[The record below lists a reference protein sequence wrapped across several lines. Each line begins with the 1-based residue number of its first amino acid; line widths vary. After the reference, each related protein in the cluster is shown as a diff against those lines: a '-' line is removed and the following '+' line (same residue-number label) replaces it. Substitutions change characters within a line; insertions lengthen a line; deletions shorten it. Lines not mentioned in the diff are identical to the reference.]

1 MTAPARRGGAKLA
14 VQVVVIAKEPRP
26 GAVKT
31 RLCPPLTPEQAAELA
46 EAALADTCRVVA
58 CTRVQGRVMAL
69 EGRTG
74 RWVPPGCDIVVQR
87 TGAFGER
94 LAGAIDDAW
103 ALHPLPVLLIGMD
116 TPQLDTQLVESA
128 ARALLDPG
136 VDTVLGPANDGGYWL
151 IGAREPVAGMF
162 AGVPMSTDHTAAAQ
176 LRRLHTLS
184 LTCSLLPTLR
194 DVDTFEDA
202 LAVAS
207 ASPHTAFARALRGCA
222 VAEEAGV

>member
-1 MTAPARRGGAKLA
+1 MTEPAHSGRAKLA
-14 VQVVVIAKEPRP
+14 VQVVVIAKEPRS

-31 RLCPPLTPEQAAELA
+31 RLCPPLTPKQAAELA
-46 EAALADTCRVVA
+46 EAALEDTCRIVA
-58 CTRVQGRVMAL
+58 SAKLQCRALAL
-69 EGRTG
+69 EGRPG
-74 RWVPPGCDIVVQR
+74 PWVPPGCDIVVQR

-94 LAGAIDDAW
+94 LAGAIDDTW
-103 ALHPLPVLLIGMD
+103 LLHPLPVLLIGMD
-116 TPQLDTQLVESA
+116 TPQLTTQLVESA

-151 IGAREPVAGMF
+151 IGTRAPVGGMF
-162 AGVPMSTDHTAAAQ
+162 AGVPMSTDHTAVAQ
-176 LRRLHTLS
+176 LRQLHTLG

>member
-1 MTAPARRGGAKLA
+1 MTAPARTGRAKLA

-31 RLCPPLTPEQAAELA
+31 RLCPPLTPKQAAELA
-46 EAALADTCRVVA
+46 EAALADTCSVVA
-58 CTRVQGRVMAL
+58 CTGVQFRVMAL
-69 EGRTG
+69 EGRPG
-74 RWVPPGCDIVVQR
+74 PWMPPGCDIVVQR
-87 TGAFGER
+87 TGTFGER

-103 ALHPLPVLLIGMD
+103 SLHPLPALLIGMD
-116 TPQLDTQLVESA
+116 TPQLDTRLVESA
-128 ARALLDPG
+128 ARSLLAPG

-151 IGAREPVAGMF
+151 IGTRVPVGGMF

-176 LRRLHTLS
+176 LRQLYRLG

-194 DVDTFEDA
+194 DVDTFEDV

-207 ASPHTAFARALRGCA
+207 ASPHTAFARAVRACV
-222 VAEEAGV
+222 VAEEARV

>member
-1 MTAPARRGGAKLA
+1 MTVRRGGGTGMA

-31 RLCPPLTPEQAAELA
+31 RMCPPLMPEQAAELA
-46 EAALADTCRVVA
+46 EAALADTCRVIA
-58 CTRVQGRVMAL
+58 CTGAQFRVMAL
-69 EGRTG
+69 EGQPG
-74 RWVPPGCDIVVQR
+74 PWVPPGCDIVVQR

-103 ALHPLPVLLIGMD
+103 SLHPLPVLLIGMD
-116 TPQLDTQLVESA
+116 TPQLDTRLVEGA
-128 ARALLDPG
+128 ARALLAPG

-151 IGAREPVAGMF
+151 IGTRVPVAGMF

-176 LRRLHTLS
+176 LRQLS
-184 LTCSLLPTLR
+184 MLGLTCSLQPTLR

-202 LAVAS
+202 LVVAS
-207 ASPHTAFARALRGCA
+207 AAPHTAFARALRGCA
-222 VAEEAGV
+222 LPEEASV